1 MENNSAEPRL
11 SSYLHAKACR
21 AGTPLAG
28 NFELTPRCNFNC
40 KMCYVHLSEAEQKRR
55 GAELS
60 ADEWLSIA
68 ETARSQGMLFLLLT
82 GGEPLIRP
90 DFRYI
95 LSELKKMGL
104 MVSINSNASLID
116 KDMLDFFRHEPPFRF
131 NITLYG
137 ASGEAY
143 ERLCGSNAFD
153 RVLANIRAL
162 KDIGIG
168 VKLNVSLTQYNAA
181 DMQGVYEIAESLGTP
196 MQLATYMFP
205 PIRRDTAMVGEND
218 RFSAEEAAKYSVMW
232 DRMRF
237 SEEQFRARAEAM
249 RRGISVSENT
259 DCEGTPGEGI
269 MCRAGR
275 SAFWINWQG
284 IMTPCGMMTEPVASV
299 KKLGFS
305 AAWEATKAATAE
317 IRLPGECAACGYK
330 HACHACAAMCVTE
343 TGHFNVKL
351 EYVCRMTHETVRL
364 TLEEE
369 SK

>member
-1 MENNSAEPRL
+1 M
-11 SSYLHAKACR
+11 
-21 AGTPLAG
+21 
-28 NFELTPRCNFNC
+28 
-40 KMCYVHLSEAEQKRR
+40 
-55 GAELS
+55 
-60 ADEWLSIA
+60 
-68 ETARSQGMLFLLLT
+68 
-82 GGEPLIRP
+82 
-90 DFRYI
+90 
-95 LSELKKMGL
+95 
-104 MVSINSNASLID
+104 
-116 KDMLDFFRHEPPFRF
+116 
-131 NITLYG
+131 
-137 ASGEAY
+137 
-143 ERLCGSNAFD
+143 
-153 RVLANIRAL
+153 LANIRAL

-343 TGHFNVKL
+343 TGHFNVKP